1 MHIGL
6 ASVVVNASRNA
17 SMRRAARDEPLHAG
31 WRIGWS
37 AGGAVVVIA
46 AALILTLVAL
56 GRRITGQAREV
67 EFQLQKVRDNTA
79 VLFDLPKT
87 NRAIERITAGL
98 GGLRER
104 AP

>member
-1 MHIGL
+1 
-6 ASVVVNASRNA
+6 
-17 SMRRAARDEPLHAG
+17 
-31 WRIGWS
+31 
-37 AGGAVVVIA
+37 
-46 AALILTLVAL
+46 
-56 GRRITGQAREV
+56 V